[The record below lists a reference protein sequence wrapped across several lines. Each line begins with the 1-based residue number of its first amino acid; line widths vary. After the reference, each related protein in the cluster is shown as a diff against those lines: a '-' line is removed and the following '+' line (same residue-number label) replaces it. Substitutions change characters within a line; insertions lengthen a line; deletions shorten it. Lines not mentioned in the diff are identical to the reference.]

1 MRLGAPRPGDRV
13 AVIMLTPEHRQIV
26 TWLQTTDIGHWVKSE
41 IMNFEI
47 ISLKK
52 HEAFIISILYVCRKN
67 HSVFQEKR
75 FNFIRYFCNKFFLL
89 TP

>member
-26 TWLQTTDIGHWVKSE
+26 TWLQTTDIGHWVKSD

-47 ISLKK
+47 IS
-52 HEAFIISILYVCRKN
+52 
-67 HSVFQEKR
+67 
-75 FNFIRYFCNKFFLL
+75 
-89 TP
+89 